1 MYLSQRTIDNP
12 VRAGVAQSATPIFV
26 AGMEE
31 LARRPDTN
39 EANCWHA
46 AG

>member
-1 MYLSQRTIDNP
+1 MLLRCIIFSGRMSESGQLP
-12 VRAGVAQSATPIFV
+12 PPSFV